1 MQPATTDHDAEL
13 VRHVAPPDW
22 ANPTPQERYHLVVI
36 GAGTAGLVTAS
47 IAATL
52 GARVALVER
61 HRMGG
66 DCLNYG
72 CVPSKALLRAARAHA
87 EARHAAARFG
97 GPAVSG
103 PGDFGRVMERMRRL
117 RASIAPHDGA
127 ARFRDLGVDVFLG
140 SARFA
145 GRDAIA
151 VGDRVL
157 RFRRA
162 VVATGARAFVPPI
175 PGLEDVDPLTN
186 ETIFSLDELPARLA
200 VVGAGPIGMEMA
212 QAFARFGSRVTVVDR
227 AEQVL
232 PREDA
237 DAAAIVRAALERDG
251 VSFLLGA
258 AVVRAE
264 RRGAA
269 KVLHVEAAGRRE
281 ELAADAVLVAVGRA
295 PNVDGLGLDDAG
307 IAFDRGGIE
316 VDRRMRTT
324 NRRVFAIGDV
334 ASRFKFTHAADAQ
347 ARLVAANALFGA
359 RARADRLVMPWSTY
373 TSPELAHTGLSA
385 RDAAAR
391 GIAMDTITV
400 PLAENDRAV
409 LDGESEGFV
418 RIHLAQGRDR
428 ILGATIVAEH
438 AGEMISELT
447 TAIVNRIGLLALG
460 RAIRPYPTVSEA
472 IRRAADQHRRGA
484 LTPTR
489 RRLLGWYFR
498 LVSRSSARTR
508 P

>member
-1 MQPATTDHDAEL
+1 MASRPA
-13 VRHVAPPDW
+13 
-22 ANPTPQERYHLVVI
+22 N
-36 GAGTAGLVTAS
+36 
-47 IAATL
+47 
-52 GARVALVER
+52 
-61 HRMGG
+61 
-66 DCLNYG
+66 
-72 CVPSKALLRAARAHA
+72 
-87 EARHAAARFG
+87 
-97 GPAVSG
+97 
-103 PGDFGRVMERMRRL
+103 
-117 RASIAPHDGA
+117 
-127 ARFRDLGVDVFLG
+127 
-140 SARFA
+140 
-145 GRDAIA
+145 
-151 VGDRVL
+151 
-157 RFRRA
+157 
-162 VVATGARAFVPPI
+162 
-175 PGLEDVDPLTN
+175 
-186 ETIFSLDELPARLA
+186 
-200 VVGAGPIGMEMA
+200 
-212 QAFARFGSRVTVVDR
+212 
-227 AEQVL
+227 
-232 PREDA
+232 
-237 DAAAIVRAALERDG
+237 
-251 VSFLLGA
+251 
-258 AVVRAE
+258 RAE